1 MDIAEYYNRLS
12 AEWLAA
18 GGDAA
23 AIQRRSEPEPERKA
37 PASVVEDIAAFY
49 DRLSAEWLAEN
60 RAAEPEAAEPEDVED
75 VEDVG
80 RYRLVFAAADT
91 AHGSRMSVSDLASIL
106 RDVPAF
112 CSLPRSVRS
121 DIVERCASYLPQGL
135 MAEARRVAGGDPD
148 KLAGAVQEALRLIGV
163 EVRAEPESV

>member
-1 MDIAEYYNRLS
+1 MDIAEYYNRRIY
-12 AEWLAA
+12 AELLTEA
-18 GGDAA
+18 
-23 AIQRRSEPEPERKA
+23 
-37 PASVVEDIAAFY
+37 
-49 DRLSAEWLAEN
+49 
-60 RAAEPEAAEPEDVED
+60 EAAEPEPEAEAAEP
-75 VEDVG
+75 EDVG

-121 DIVERCASYLPQGL
+121 DLVERCASYLPQAL
-135 MAEARRVAGGDPD
+135 MSEARRVAGGDPD

>member
-23 AIQRRSEPEPERKA
+23 AIQRRAEPEPERKA
-37 PASVVEDIAAFY
+37 PASGVEDIAAFY
-49 DRLSAEWLAEN
+49 DRLSAQWLAEN
-60 RAAEPEAAEPEDVED
+60 GAAEPEPEPEAAEP
-75 VEDVG
+75 EDVG
-80 RYRLVFAAADT
+80 RYRLVFAAAET
-91 AHGSRMSVSDLASIL
+91 AHGSRMSVSDLAAIL

-121 DIVERCASYLPQGL
+121 DLVERCASYLPQGL

-163 EVRAEPESV
+163 EVRAEPESL